1 MVKKMHPC
9 WRVMITAI
17 TLSGTLLLQGC
28 TSDTASAPVL
38 NAWYQP
44 AAKNSRYRVQKGDT
58 LYSIAWVF
66 GLDYHQLAK
75 INGISPPYELRIGQQ
90 LAMTTRPAS
99 ANQPATLKPKALP
112 QPNSALSAPRIP
124 RWHSSNRTLKWVWP
138 TNGRIVSR
146 FSPRANG
153 NYGID
158 FTGYLGKSVKAAA
171 SGQVVYSGRGVRGYG
186 NLIIIKHNNKLL
198 SAYAFNRQVY
208 VKVGEKVKSGQK
220 IATMG
225 RNAANKIRLHFEIRR
240 NGKPINPLSLLKK

>member
-1 MVKKMHPC
+1 MRSYY
-9 WRVMITAI
+9 RVMITAI
-17 TLSGTLLLQGC
+17 TLSGSLLLQGC

-75 INGISPPYELRIGQQ
+75 INHISPPYELRIGQQ
-90 LAMTTRPAS
+90 LTMTNRPAS
-99 ANQPATLKPKALP
+99 PNQHATLKPKALP
-112 QPNSALSAPRIP
+112 QPNRASALSAPRIP

-146 FSPRANG
+146 FSPKANG

-158 FTGYLGKSVKAAA
+158 FTGYLGKPVKAAA
-171 SGQVVYSGRGVRGYG
+171 NGQVVYSGRGVRGYG
-186 NLIIIKHNNKLL
+186 NLIIIKHNDKLL

-208 VKVGEKVKSGQK
+208 VKVGEKVRVGQK

-225 RNAANKIRLHFEIRR
+225 RNTANKIRLHFEIRR
-240 NGKPINPLSLLKK
+240 NGKPINPLSLLKRQ